1 MAPRL
6 SDEAEKSNVPPEDIK
21 TALADYVELR
31 GVLDRANMALA
42 RNQAKHEKLGVDA
55 KLIRTMYAE
64 DKLTPEERAAKWAQ
78 QWRYRLAIFSADA
91 NGQMKMNFDAPAEPA
106 GMTTEEYEADQRIRC
121 ARAYNDAYNSYRHGG
136 RTVMNPHIAGSEEF
150 AKFAQGLKDAEADGI
165 EPVQR
170 GRPKKAAATASKGEP
185 APSSAHKSAPEPAPK
200 ADAEPPAEAAPAK
213 RRGRPSNAE
222 KAARV
227 QAARLN

>member
-6 SDEAEKSNVPPEDIK
+6 SDEAEKSNLRPEDIK
-21 TALADYVELR
+21 GALADYVELR
-31 GVLDRANMALA
+31 GVLDRANMSLA

-64 DKLTPEERAAKWAQ
+64 GKLTAQERAGKWAQ
-78 QWRYRLAIFSADA
+78 QLRYRLAIFSEDPG
-91 NGQMKMNFDAPAEPA
+91 GQMRMDFDAPAEPT
-106 GMTTEEYEADQRIRC
+106 GMSVEEYEADQRIRC
-121 ARAYNDAYNSYRHGG
+121 ARAYNDAYNSYLHGG

-150 AKFAQGLKDAEADGI
+150 AKFAQGLKDAEADGV

-170 GRPKKAAATASKGEP
+170 GRPKKDAAAVST
-185 APSSAHKSAPEPAPK
+185 APK
-200 ADAEPPAEAAPAK
+200 PTSQPKPAELPAEAAPAK

-227 QAARLN
+227 SAARLN